1 MYTASEPLNV
11 RDSTGATALHAA
23 VRHGQI
29 ECAKFLATTGN
40 IDVLARDHVGGTP
53 AHHAAYHGQLE
64 SLQWLFEHS
73 NKSLDVVS
81 PAATD
86 GGTPLHFAA
95 AMGWLGCLQWLVKIC
110 GNADIRDGKGTTP
123 LYFAAQEG
131 HTDCVRWLT
140 GKARAN
146 PMAQAEDGMC
156 ASHAAAQAGRLECLR
171 FLLMRCSVRASS
183 LRDGVRVCLWNAVT
197 PLFPFTFSLSL
208 PPSSRFVL
216 KCWWLCLGC
225 LRTRTLVRA
234 CVCVS
239 VSLFMC
245 LCVYLF
251 MCMCSSGAF
260 DHERVAHT
268 LKQHRA

>member
-1 MYTASEPLNV
+1 MDGLCDVCSDSSSPCIKAAGRGCIDCLAVLYTASEPLNV

-183 LRDGVRVCLWNAVT
+183 LRDG
-197 PLFPFTFSLSL
+197 
-208 PPSSRFVL
+208 
-216 KCWWLCLGC
+216 
-225 LRTRTLVRA
+225 
-234 CVCVS
+234 
-239 VSLFMC
+239 
-245 LCVYLF
+245 
-251 MCMCSSGAF
+251 
-260 DHERVAHT
+260 
-268 LKQHRA
+268 